1 MLFTDHFLYSLK
13 YTHVVP
19 AMNSWKNF
27 SLEQKKIRCL
37 LTLLRAGMTC
47 FNHSTFKPINRWAIL
62 VFSALTSDFSSGGV
76 HSYCPLYVN
85 LCYDI
90 ASFAIS
96 VQLMLKNYK
105 MNWKCSIYVLL
116 GVRLKKTGNLH
127 YVLLRHKASNATYPI
142 IFSTENW
149 NVVRNEARN

>member
-1 MLFTDHFLYSLK
+1 MPEVHSFLCVKHVNWTILDNVNIVTLDSASDGKDPLIKLRFEHKVYCLRFTRALYWS
-13 YTHVVP
+13 
-19 AMNSWKNF
+19 F
-27 SLEQKKIRCL
+27 SLFSQVHSCSTCHEFMEEFQPRTKKIRCL

-96 VQLMLKNYK
+96 VQLMLKN
-105 MNWKCSIYVLL
+105 
-116 GVRLKKTGNLH
+116 
-127 YVLLRHKASNATYPI
+127 
-142 IFSTENW
+142 
-149 NVVRNEARN
+149 